1 MLLKILQNSQEN
13 TLVRVS
19 FFLRPATLLKRRLWH
34 RCFPRNFAKFLRAPP
49 TDHLRWLLLFLKM
62 PNKYCMWMNSNFTGN
77 QSWNKSKHFHLF
89 LILMLKKSGF
99 FNVKFFLWIIF
110 KNTFVTEPLQWLLLY
125 LRWLLLYFFKKLIEQ
140 LFRNLVMTLWRY
152 DIVTLWRYDIFFF
165 STHYLMYKKSN
176 SFVYKFVVSCQVFET
191 TPSGCTL

>member
-1 MLLKILQNSQEN
+1 MFSWEFCEISKNTFSYRTPPMAASVSHHAKEILYVNEFK
-13 TLVRVS
+13 LYGK
-19 FFLRPATLLKRRLWH
+19 P
-34 RCFPRNFAKFLRAPP
+34 
-49 TDHLRWLLLFLKM
+49 
-62 PNKYCMWMNSNFTGN
+62 
-77 QSWNKSKHFHLF
+77 SWNKSKHFHLF